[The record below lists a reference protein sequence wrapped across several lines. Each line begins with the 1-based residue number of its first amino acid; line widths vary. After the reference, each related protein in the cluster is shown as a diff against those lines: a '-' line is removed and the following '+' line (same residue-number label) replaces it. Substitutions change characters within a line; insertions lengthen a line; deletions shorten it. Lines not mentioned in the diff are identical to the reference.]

1 MTAGMYIVAVCAV
14 GGLIAGA
21 AFWWAVRSGQLTDAS
36 EAKYLVFDDE
46 DEIQRPGRGELED
59 QVGRPTVGGAVEDQV
74 EPPAAT
80 GETPG

>member
-21 AFWWAVRSGQLTDAS
+21 AFWWAIRSGQLTDAS

-46 DEIQRPGRGELED
+46 D
-59 QVGRPTVGGAVEDQV
+59 QVERPTPRESDQSHLA
-74 EPPAAT
+74 PPSSKQGDASW
-80 GETPG
+80 